1 MICKKCKKDV
11 PDGRYC
17 IACGADQ
24 SASKKTRPRTR
35 PNGTGTAYKRG
46 STWTAQVTVGIKR
59 DPDTGRVQQVRRTK
73 GGFKTKREALEFC
86 QQLANA
92 AMPKNM

>member
-24 SASKKTRPRTR
+24 SASKKTRPRTC

-46 STWTAQVTVGIKR
+46 STWTA
-59 DPDTGRVQQVRRTK
+59 
-73 GGFKTKREALEFC
+73 
-86 QQLANA
+86 
-92 AMPKNM
+92 